1 MSEAMHKQSPLA
13 QRDVAGE
20 GGLRLSERP
29 FLGYLNLR
37 GRPGE
42 AAFLEAAKSVLGMDL
57 PLEPNTTAAADG
69 LTVLWLGP
77 DEWLV
82 ITAPDAQTQL
92 AERLEAA
99 FDGLLTA
106 VTDISSGHTML
117 VASGPRARA
126 LLARGCTLDLH
137 PRAFA
142 PGQCAQTLV
151 AKASVLIHRPRGA
164 GDSTAFELLVR
175 RSFAEY
181 LWLWLRDA
189 AADTVHAV
197 T

>member
-1 MSEAMHKQSPLA
+1 MSDAMYKQSPLV

-20 GGLRLSERP
+20 GGLHLSERP

-42 AAFLEAAKSVLGMDL
+42 AEFLQGVKGVLGVDL
-57 PLEPNTTAAADG
+57 PLEPNTTAAAEG
-69 LTVLWLGP
+69 VTVLWLGP
-77 DEWLV
+77 DEWLI
-82 ITAPDAQTQL
+82 ITGPDAQVEL
-92 AERLEAA
+92 AERLETALE
-99 FDGLLTA
+99 GRMVA
-106 VTDISSGHTML
+106 VTDVSSGHTMV

-126 LLARGCTLDLH
+126 LLARGCTLDVH
-137 PRAFA
+137 PRAFG
-142 PGQCAQTLV
+142 PGRCAQTMV
-151 AKASVLIHRPRGA
+151 AKAGVLVHRP
-164 GDSTAFELLVR
+164 GDGDTFQLVVR

-189 AADTVHAV
+189 AADAVHAV